1 MQANQSVV
9 ITTVDGLPE
18 QVHVFSEAEVLAV
31 DTAIA
36 AYRALLVRGEPG
48 IGKTQLAIA
57 AAVAL
62 GRGFVSHVVDSRTEA
77 RDLLWH
83 FDAVA
88 RLAQAQVQGA
98 LSGGRTDRVTVERA
112 LNIGNFIQPRPIW
125 WAFDWTNALCQ
136 AERAG
141 CSPPPQPHRCNP
153 ANGMVVLIDE
163 IDKAD
168 TDVPNGL
175 LEALGA
181 GEFTAPGIDGP
192 VRRDP
197 AMPPPLVIITTNEDR
212 GLPDPFVRRCLAL
225 HLRLP
230 EERRELIEHLV
241 ARGKAHFP
249 GMTKPILEH
258 AAEMLADD
266 RAMARHHSWLPLPG
280 QAEYIDLI
288 RVLHTKAAH
297 DATSQQALLDRIRP
311 FILRK
316 HPDAARQ
323 ASSPPEPAA

>member
-9 ITTVDGLPE
+9 ITTADGLPE

-31 DTAIA
+31 DTAMA
-36 AYRALLVRGEPG
+36 ARRALLVRGEPG

-57 AAVAL
+57 TAVAL

-83 FDAVA
+83 FDAVS

-98 LSGGRTDRVTVERA
+98 LSGGQTDRATVERA
-112 LNIGNFIQPRPIW
+112 LDIGNFIQPRPIW
-125 WAFDWTNALCQ
+125 WAFDWNNALCQ

-141 CSPPPQPHRCNP
+141 CSPPLQPPGCDP
-153 ANGMVVLIDE
+153 ANGVVVLIDE

-181 GEFTAPGIDGP
+181 GEFTAPGMDGP
-192 VRRDP
+192 VRPDP
-197 AMPPPLVIITTNEDR
+197 AKPPLVIITTNEDR

-230 EERRELIEHLV
+230 EERSKLIEHLV

-249 GMTKPILEH
+249 EMTKPILKH

-266 RAMARHHSWLPLPG
+266 RAMARHHGWLPLPG

-288 RVLHTKAAH
+288 RVLHIKAAR

-316 HPDAARQ
+316 HPDAAPQ
-323 ASSPPEPAA
+323 ASPPPEPAA